1 MKKVAT
7 LFLLVLIVISCTKV
21 ENPKSNRKKF
31 VQLSSSKSQIHF
43 SNTLTETDSLN
54 YFKYTSIYMGGGV
67 SVGDVNND
75 GLLDVFFTGN
85 QVSNKLYVNKG
96 DLTFEDI
103 SESANITGDSRWYTG
118 STMIDINNDG
128 YLDIYCSVAGKD
140 GNKRN
145 QLFINN
151 KDNTF
156 TESAEKYGLAD
167 EGNSV
172 QATFLDY
179 DNDGDLDMYLANY
192 PIAHPSTPNM
202 IYKHRMQNVKDVES
216 DKLFENQDG
225 NFIDVTEKAGVRNYS
240 FSLGISAADLN
251 NDGWTDIYVSNDYSI
266 PDFMYINNQDGTFKE
281 VVKEATSQ
289 TAFYGMGIDIAD
301 INNDGHLDIFQAD
314 MDSDDNRRQK
324 ANMSS
329 MNPRLFYE
337 TVLYGFHYQY
347 MHNCLQLN
355 SGYNENGI
363 PKFSNISRLT
373 GTSSTD
379 WSWAPLFADFD
390 NDGYKDLYVTNGTRR
405 EVNNKDFF
413 NKIDGEEFKEVS
425 LLEKTKMIPSEKID
439 NFMFKNL
446 GGIEFKKVNNDWGI
460 SHKGFSNG
468 VAYADLDNDGDLEI
482 IVNNIDE
489 EATIFENT
497 SSVDKNFLKVQL
509 KGNDK
514 NTFGLGAKVFVY
526 SKDSEQVQELTLTR
540 GFQSSVAPELH
551 FGLNKQMNIDSV
563 KVQWNTKKSQIIK
576 DVTSNQ
582 TVVFDYKE
590 ATENH
595 VQGSDGEK
603 VFTANS
609 NFNNKIKHT
618 ENLHDDFETQVLL
631 PHKMSTLGPAIEVA
645 DINKDGLD
653 DVFVGGAYGK
663 SGELYFQTTTGFEKQ
678 NQNAFKQNQLSED
691 VGALFFDVDN
701 DNDLDLYVVSGG
713 YEFEED
719 SKRLKDQLYIN
730 NGKGEFEDTSNALP
744 ELYSSGSKAYNIDF
758 NKDGKQDLLVLGRQI
773 PGKYPL
779 PASSFLLKNTS
790 DSNTINF
797 ENVTNDSAQG
807 LLGLGMATSA
817 VVTDFNNDS
826 WVDIIIVGEWM
837 PIKVFKNNKGVFEE
851 VSEELGLTKDA
862 TGWWWSIQKADF
874 DNDGDMDYILG
885 NNGLNYKYKASEDAT
900 FDIYAKDFDKNFT
913 SDIVL
918 SYYNKGKQYPVRGKQ
933 CSSEQ
938 ISGIKKK
945 FKSYDS
951 FSKATLIDVYGKK
964 NLEDALHYQVK
975 SFASVY
981 LENKGNQFVLHKLPM
996 EAQFSS
1002 IQQII
1007 TEDINNDG
1015 NMDAIIAGNLYN
1027 SEVETP
1033 RNDGSYGLVLKG
1045 NGKGEF
1051 EALSVEETGF
1061 YTSGDVKDLKKISI
1075 GNIPHIISVKNN
1087 DYLEFIK
1094 VNKK

>member
-1 MKKVAT
+1 MKKVIS
-7 LFLLVLIVISCTKV
+7 LFFLAFIIISCSETKNQNKSGKIFSKLSS
-21 ENPKSNRKKF
+21 EKSN
-31 VQLSSSKSQIHF
+31 IHF
-43 SNTLTETDSLN
+43 ANNLTETDSLN

-85 QVSNKLYVNKG
+85 QVSNKLYLNKG

-103 SESANITGDSRWYTG
+103 SEKAKITGDSRWYTG
-118 STMIDINNDG
+118 TTMIDINNDG
-128 YLDIYCSVAGKD
+128 FLDIYCSVAGKD

-172 QATFLDY
+172 QATFFDY

-192 PIAHPSTPNM
+192 PISHPSTPNM
-202 IYKHRMQNVKDVES
+202 IYKHRMVNVKDVES
-216 DKLFENQDG
+216 DKLYENQEG
-225 NFIDVTEKAGVRNYS
+225 YFVDVSEKAGVKNYS
-240 FSLGISAADLN
+240 FSLGITAADLN
-251 NDGWTDIYVSNDYSI
+251 NDGWTDLYVSNDYSI

-281 VVKEATSQ
+281 VIKEATSQ

-301 INNDGHLDIFQAD
+301 INNDGYLDIFQAD

-329 MNPRLFYE
+329 MNPKLFHE

-355 SGYNENGI
+355 SGYSENGVPI
-363 PKFSNISRLT
+363 FSNISRLT

-390 NDGYKDLYVTNGTRR
+390 NDGFKDLYVTNGTRR

-413 NKIDGEEFKEVS
+413 NKVDGEELKEVS
-425 LLEKTKMIPSEKID
+425 LLEKTKLIPSEKID

-460 SHKGFSNG
+460 SHEGFSNG
-468 VAYADLDNDGDLEI
+468 VAYADLDNDGDLEL
-482 IVNNIDE
+482 IVSNIDE
-489 EATIFENT
+489 EAVVFENT
-497 SSVDKNFLKVQL
+497 SSVDRNFLKVKL
-509 KGNDK
+509 KGDDK

-540 GFQSSVAPELH
+540 GFQSSVAPELL
-551 FGLNKQMNIDSV
+551 FGLNQNSKVDSV
-563 KVQWNTKKSQIIK
+563 KVFWNTEKVQIVK
-576 DVTSNQ
+576 EVSSNQ
-582 TVVFDYKE
+582 TLVLDFKDAKEVVKE
-590 ATENH
+590 TKVH
-595 VQGSDGEK
+595 EK
-603 VFTANS
+603 IFTANS
-609 NFNNKIKHT
+609 NFDNTIKHT
-618 ENLHDDFETQVLL
+618 ENIYDDFDTQVLL
-631 PHKMSTLGPAIEVA
+631 PHKMSTLGPAVEVA
-645 DINKDGLD
+645 DINNDGLED
-653 DVFVGGAYGK
+653 IFVGGAYGK
-663 SGELYFQTTTGFEKQ
+663 SGAIYFQTANGFEKQ
-678 NQNAFKQNQLSED
+678 HQKAFKQNELSED
-691 VGALFFDVDN
+691 IGALFFDVDN

-730 NGKGEFEDTSNALP
+730 NGKGEFTDASNSLQ
-744 ELYSSGSKAYNIDF
+744 EIYSSGSKAYNIDF
-758 NKDGKQDLLVLGRQI
+758 NKDGKQDVLVLGRQI

-779 PASSFLLKNTS
+779 PASSFLLKNNS

-797 ENVTNDSAQG
+797 ENVTTDSAQG

-826 WVDIIIVGEWM
+826 WDDIIIVGEWM
-837 PIKVFKNNKGVFEE
+837 SIKVFKNNKGIFEE
-851 VSEELGLTKDA
+851 VSEELGLTKDT

-874 DNDGDMDYILG
+874 DNDGDIDYMLG

-938 ISGIKKK
+938 IAGIKKK
-945 FKSYDS
+945 FKNYDE

-975 SFASVY
+975 SFASIY
-981 LENKGNQFVLHKLPM
+981 LENKGNQFVIHKLPI

-1007 TEDINNDG
+1007 PEDIDGDG
-1015 NMDAIIAGNLYN
+1015 NIDVIIAGNLYN

-1045 NGKGEF
+1045 LGNGSFKPLTVSE
-1051 EALSVEETGF
+1051 SGF
-1061 YTSGDVKDLKKISI
+1061 YTKGDVKDLKKIKI
-1075 GNIPHIISVKNN
+1075 GKTPHIISVKNN